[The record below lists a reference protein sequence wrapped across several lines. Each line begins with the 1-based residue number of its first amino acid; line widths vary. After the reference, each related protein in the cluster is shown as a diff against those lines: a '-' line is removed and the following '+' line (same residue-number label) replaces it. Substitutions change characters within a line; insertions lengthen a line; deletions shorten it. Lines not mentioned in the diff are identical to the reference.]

1 MKIRKSLLTALST
14 LAFAASISAC
24 GSASTVTLPDKKE
37 GFVIGILQPVE
48 HPALGAAREGF
59 EEGLKEKIGAG
70 KFEIKYLNAGG
81 NDADLQLDAQTLVDD
96 CDMTFG
102 IGTGAAQALKNSSL
116 AKGYTKPVMFS
127 AVTDPVDAKLVENK
141 DAPEG
146 FVTGSSDMNPV
157 DDQIALIKDIIPN
170 VSKIGIL
177 YTQSEIN
184 SKVQSDMAEAKAKGM
199 GLGVVVKTCQNT
211 SDITSTALALVQEN
225 VDAIY
230 IPTDNN
236 IAANMNAVKSAADQA
251 HVLVVC
257 GEEGMLA
264 KGGHV
269 TLSIN
274 YKDLGKHAGLMAGD
288 ILLKNKTVKESP
300 VKYMTS
306 NECTYVLSS
315 SNLADAGIT
324 IPDSVKSAHTWS
336 DVSNA

>member
-1 MKIRKSLLTALST
+1 MKSRKLLLTALST
-14 LAFAASISAC
+14 FAFAAGLTAC
-24 GSASTVTLPDKKE
+24 GAASTVTLPDKTE

-59 EEGLKEKIGAG
+59 QEGLKEKLGEG
-70 KFEIKYLNAGG
+70 KFTIDYKNAGG
-81 NDADLQLDAQTLVDD
+81 NDADLQLFAQTLVDD

-102 IGTGAAQALKNSSL
+102 IGTGAAQALKNQSL
-116 AKGYTKPVMFS
+116 AKGYTKPVIFS

-146 FVTGSSDMNPV
+146 FVTGTSDMNPV
-157 DDQIALIKDIIPN
+157 DDQIALIQEIIPT

-184 SKVQSDMAEAKAKGM
+184 SKVQSDMAKAKAESM
-199 GLGVVVKTCQNT
+199 GLSVVVKTCQNT
-211 SDITSTALALVQEN
+211 SDITSTATALVQEN
-225 VDAIY
+225 VQAIF

-236 IAANMNAVKSAADQA
+236 IAANMNAVKSAADQG
-251 HVLVVC
+251 HVLVMC
-257 GEEGMLA
+257 GEEGMI
-264 KGGHV
+264 KSGGHV

-274 YKDLGKHAGLMAGD
+274 YKDLGKQAGAMAAD
-288 ILLKNKTVKESP
+288 ILLRNKTVSESA

-324 IPDSVKSAHTWS
+324 VPESVMAAHKWS
-336 DVSNA
+336 DVK

>member
-1 MKIRKSLLTALST
+1 
-14 LAFAASISAC
+14 
-24 GSASTVTLPDKKE
+24 
-37 GFVIGILQPVE
+37 
-48 HPALGAAREGF
+48 
-59 EEGLKEKIGAG
+59 
-70 KFEIKYLNAGG
+70 
-81 NDADLQLDAQTLVDD
+81 
-96 CDMTFG
+96 MTFG

-257 GEEGMLA
+257 GEEGMQQ
-264 KGGHV
+264 
-269 TLSIN
+269 IN
-274 YKDLGKHAGLMAGD
+274 L
-288 ILLKNKTVKESP
+288 
-300 VKYMTS
+300 
-306 NECTYVLSS
+306 
-315 SNLADAGIT
+315 
-324 IPDSVKSAHTWS
+324 
-336 DVSNA
+336 